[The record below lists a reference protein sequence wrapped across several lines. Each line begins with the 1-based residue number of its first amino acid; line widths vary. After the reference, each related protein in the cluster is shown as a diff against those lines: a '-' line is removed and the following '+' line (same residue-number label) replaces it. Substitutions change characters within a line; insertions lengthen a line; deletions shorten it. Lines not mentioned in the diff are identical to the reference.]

1 MKTITNRIILS
12 VVSLLLTFT
21 AFAQK
26 GIEDGSKYGHG
37 EDSIRCIKNLSLYR
51 EYFKQGSMKFAETS
65 WKVVYNECPK
75 ATKRVFLDGED
86 ILLAAINRAEDKEVK
101 NQMLDSL
108 MSLYDRRIKFYGQ
121 KEYVL
126 ARKGITFIRE
136 SDNTVENMERG
147 YKLLDEAIEAG
158 KNGTAPA
165 ALITYMQTSKILFS
179 ANKIEG
185 TQVVSDFARVS
196 DIIDFQ
202 LTKKPN
208 SGQLAKVKGAIDQVF
223 ETSGAANCEDLIAL
237 YEPKLAN
244 AKEDGEWLNKV
255 YTLLDKTGCD
265 DSDFYFTIATQLNT
279 VEPSAELSHELA
291 RLESEREKYE
301 DAARY
306 YKQAIELQN
315 DSTKKA
321 NYYLELG
328 DITYRK
334 LGNHSLARTYAL
346 KSANLVENNGR
357 AYMLIGHIYASTKS
371 CGEDELGKAAIYW
384 VAVDKFAKAKALDE
398 TLADEAN
405 KYIQA
410 YSQYFPDNETIF
422 FHGFKEGDTYTVGC
436 WINEKTTVRSR

>member
-1 MKTITNRIILS
+1 MKTITNRIILII
-12 VVSLLLTFT
+12 VSLLLTST

-51 EYFKQGSMKFAETS
+51 EYFKQGSMKYAEDH
-65 WKVVYNECPK
+65 WKIVYNECPK

-86 ILLAAINRAEDKEVK
+86 ILLAAINRAEEKEIK
-101 NQMLDSL
+101 SQMVDSL
-108 MSLYDRRIKFYGQ
+108 MRLYDRRIKYYGQ

-136 SDNTVENMERG
+136 SENTLENMERG
-147 YKLLDEAIEAG
+147 YDMLGEAIEAG
-158 KNGTAPA
+158 KKGTAPA
-165 ALITYMQTSKILFS
+165 ALITYMQTSKVLFS

-185 TQVVSDFARVS
+185 TQVVGDFSKVS

-202 LTKKPN
+202 LTKKPEN
-208 SGQLAKVKGAIDQVF
+208 AQLQKVKSAIDQVF
-223 ETSGAANCEDLIAL
+223 ETSGAANCKDLINL
-237 YEPKLAN
+237 YEPKFAN
-244 AKEDGEWLNKV
+244 NKEDAEWLNKV
-255 YTLLDKTGCD
+255 YTLLDKTGCI
-265 DSDFYFTIATQLNT
+265 DSEFYFTTATQLNT
-279 VEPSAELSHELA
+279 IEPSAELAHELA
-291 RLESEREKYE
+291 RIKADKEKYE
-301 DAARY
+301 EAARY

-315 DSTKKA
+315 DNKKKA
-321 NYYLELG
+321 SYYLELG

-334 LGNHSLARTYAL
+334 LGNHSQARTYAL
-346 KSANLVENNGR
+346 NAAELVENNGR

-398 TLADEAN
+398 NLTDEAN

-422 FHGFKEGDTYTVGC
+422 FHGFKEGDAYTVGC